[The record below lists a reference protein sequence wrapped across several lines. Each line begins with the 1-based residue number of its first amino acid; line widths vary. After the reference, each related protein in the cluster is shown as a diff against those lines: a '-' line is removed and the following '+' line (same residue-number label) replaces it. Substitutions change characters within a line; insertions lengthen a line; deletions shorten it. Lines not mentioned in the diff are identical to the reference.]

1 MATRKPADSIQPDE
15 STTNIEVAMQ
25 QHGFSGKT
33 VEIKL
38 FKSSDRNEP
47 TTPFFGINGYAITI
61 QREKWVRVP
70 VEMADHIESL
80 AYTVREV
87 DEEFPEDPE
96 KVKMVEQPRFPLQR
110 KD

>member
-1 MATRKPADSIQPDE
+1 MATRKPADSIQPNE

-70 VEMADHIESL
+70 VEMADHIESIV
-80 AYTVREV
+80 YTVSE
-87 DEEFPEDPE
+87 EDPSDPDNLSKMRWVE
-96 KVKMVEQPRFPLQR
+96 KQRFPLQR